1 MKTLAELD
9 ELDEAIGAMLM
20 NLAPS
25 SRRSILRD
33 VARELRKRQ
42 QKRITA
48 QKNPDGSAYAPR
60 RSHPERGKMFK
71 RVKLARN
78 MKFRATDSA
87 ATVAFRGPH
96 TYTEQVHQFG
106 LEDRLSSRRDRRVKY
121 PARRLLGFSRE
132 DEAWLRDTLLEKLAG
147 H

>member
-48 QKNPDGSAYAPR
+48 QKNPDGSAYTPR

-78 MKFRATDSA
+78 MKFRATDSD

-96 TYTEQVHQFG
+96 
-106 LEDRLSSRRDRRVKY
+106 
-121 PARRLLGFSRE
+121 
-132 DEAWLRDTLLEKLAG
+132 
-147 H
+147 